1 MRVKRVAIICGG
13 RSSEHPISCIS
24 ARGVLGAIDR
34 DAYEPVLIGITE
46 QGQWV
51 QLGSAD
57 EFVTGSDGLPY
68 VPKSTQVLNIDV
80 HGIKDAQGK
89 NLKIDLAFPLLHG
102 AYGEDGTIQGLF
114 EMADIAYVGSG
125 VLASAVAMDKTFAK
139 PIYADFGLKVADGI
153 TIHEREWKNNK
164 ALERAKISALGFP
177 VFVKPARSGSSRG
190 TSKVKSESEIDQ
202 AIEEAHKHDPRAMV
216 EIAIVGREIECAV
229 LEINGKATASI
240 LGEVRVHEPHE
251 FYDFEA
257 KYLDGST
264 SFDVPAN
271 IDSDIA
277 RRISES
283 AITAFEAL
291 GCEGLARVDFFLSRD
306 GQIIINELNTMPGFT
321 EKSVFPMLWQA
332 SGKSYSQ
339 IISQLC
345 ESALSRPRNVVR

>member
-1 MRVKRVAIICGG
+1 MSVKRVAIICGG

-34 DAYEPVLIGITE
+34 NAYEPVLIGITE
-46 QGQWV
+46 EGQWV
-51 QLGSAD
+51 QLESAD
-57 EFVTGSDGLPY
+57 DFVTGTDGLPY

-80 HGIKDAQGK
+80 HGIKNAQGN

-139 PIYADFGLKVADGI
+139 PIYADFGLNVADGI
-153 TIHEREWKNNK
+153 TIHEREWKKNK
-164 ALERAKISALGFP
+164 DLERAKISALGFP

-190 TSKVKSESEIDQ
+190 TSKVKSESEIDK

-216 EIAIVGREIECAV
+216 EVAIVGREIECAV
-229 LEINGKATASI
+229 LEINGEATASI

-271 IDSDIA
+271 IDSAIA
-277 RRISES
+277 RKISES

-291 GCEGLARVDFFLSRD
+291 GCEGLARVDFFLSQD